1 MTEFVI
7 LSRPDILTLCEDK
20 PVTIYI
26 DKKPYILCTDEYF
39 ERQIHEPQ
47 VESKVENGMILT
59 ILSNRK
65 SML

>member
-47 VESKVENGMILT
+47 AESEEE
-59 ILSNRK
+59 
-65 SML
+65 

>member
-7 LSRPDILTLCEDK
+7 LSRYEMLALCEDK

-39 ERQIHEPQ
+39 ERQKHEPKA
-47 VESKVENGMILT
+47 ESEDT
-59 ILSNRK
+59 
-65 SML
+65 